1 MFVKICGL
9 TTPEAVATAV
19 EAGADALGFVFA
31 ESPRQVTPEQANSL
45 LADVPGDIT
54 SVAVMLHP
62 AQSAVDDVF
71 AGFDP
76 EWLQT
81 DAVDF
86 DELLIDESAEILPVF
101 RSGQDVLA
109 MTTDWDAP
117 LLFESGA
124 SGQGELADWEQAAEL
139 ARERMII
146 LAGGLS
152 PDNVAKA
159 VEQVRP
165 WGVDVSSGVES
176 ARGAKD
182 LGLIKA
188 FIQAAKSA

>member
-1 MFVKICGL
+1 MFVKVCGL
-9 TTPEAVATAV
+9 TTADAVATAV
-19 EAGADALGFVFA
+19 DAGADALGFVFA
-31 ESPRQVTPEQANSL
+31 NSPRQVTPEQAAAL
-45 LADVPGDIT
+45 LNEVPGDVT

-62 AQSAVDDVF
+62 AQHEVDAMF

-81 DAVDF
+81 DAADF
-86 DELLIDESAEILPVF
+86 DELLIDESVEILPVF
-101 RSGQDVLA
+101 RSGQEIPPYDG
-109 MTTDWDAP
+109 P
-117 LLFESGA
+117 LLFESGK

-139 ARERMII
+139 AQTHMLV

-152 PDNVAKA
+152 PENVAKA
-159 VEQVRP
+159 VEHVRP

-176 ARGAKD
+176 ERGVKD

-188 FIQAAKSA
+188 FVQAAKSV